1 MLSLTWRQLD
11 SAVDDVR
18 TGIFSWRLS
27 HFLAWQDVKQR
38 YRRSTLGPMWLTLSF
53 GIQILSMGFL
63 SAFLFTLPVSKA
75 LPYVCVGMLFWGLIT
90 QMISDGANLF
100 LTTARYITQIRSPLT
115 VFLLQAVWRNV
126 IITAH
131 NALIYVVVAVMLVV
145 VPGPSLLL
153 WPLGVALVLVTL
165 SWMALVAA
173 VLSARYRDVPLMITN
188 LFAILFW
195 FTPLMYFP
203 EQLGSKRFIADYNP
217 FTHIVALVREPL
229 LGNAPT
235 LNDWL
240 VVLALAVFGWAGAFL
255 FFAKF
260 RARIVYWL

>member
-1 MLSLTWRQLD
+1 MAFEPLSGLAGHKAKVSSIDAWPD
-11 SAVDDVR
+11 VANAVLWYSD
-18 TGIFSWRLS
+18 
-27 HFLAWQDVKQR
+27 
-38 YRRSTLGPMWLTLSF
+38 
-53 GIQILSMGFL
+53 LSMGFL
-63 SAFLFTLPVSKA
+63 SAFLFMLPISKS
-75 LPYVCVGMLFWGLIT
+75 LPYVCAGMLLWGLIT
-90 QMISDGANLF
+90 QMISDGASLF
-100 LTTARYITQIRSPLT
+100 VTTARYITRIKCPLT
-115 VFLLQAVWRNV
+115 VFLMQAVWRNA
-126 IITAH
+126 IISAH
-131 NALIYVVVAVMLVV
+131 NTVIYVVIAVIFVV
-145 VPGPSLLL
+145 VPGPSILL
-153 WPLGVALVLVTL
+153 WPLGVALVLVTV

-235 LNDWL
+235 LDNWL
-240 VVLALAVFGWAGAFL
+240 VVLVLAVFGWAGAFL

>member
-27 HFLAWQDVKQR
+27 HFLAWQDIKQR

-63 SAFLFTLPVSKA
+63 SAFLFTLPISKA
-75 LPYVCVGMLFWGLIT
+75 LPYVCAGMLFWGLIT
-90 QMISDGANLF
+90 QMIGDGANLF
-100 LTTARYITQIRSPLT
+100 LTTARYITQIRCPLT
-115 VFLLQAVWRNV
+115 VFLMQAVWRNA

-131 NALIYVVVAVMLVV
+131 NAVIYVVVAVMLVV

-203 EQLGSKRFIADYNP
+203 EQLGGKRFIADYNP

-240 VVLALAVFGWAGAFL
+240 VVLVLAVFGWAGAFL